1 MAGRAIEEHEAP
13 TLREMSRRD
22 FLKLGGAGFLGAT
35 LLGASG
41 CGGAGGPSGS
51 KTLTLGD
58 IGWDED
64 VALNNILKILLKD
77 NFGYDVKLQLADAG
91 PIYQGVAT
99 GDLDAFMDTW
109 LPYTQKIYWQKFK
122 NEVEKLAPWYEGN
135 ATIGLAVP
143 DYVEPTSIADLN
155 KYKSEFDGTITG
167 IEAGAGEMNVVKTKV
182 IPGYNLDY
190 TLQASSTPAML
201 SELKKA
207 VEAKKP
213 IVVTA
218 WQPHWMFTAYPL
230 RYLTDPKGLM
240 GKGEELSAIVTKGLQ
255 QDKPEPYA
263 MIKAVRLNQ
272 QELGTLEIEINKSG
286 PEGGARNWL
295 KKNQSVVQPWISA
308 AKKAH

>member
-1 MAGRAIEEHEAP
+1 MAGKAINEKEAL
-13 TLREMSRRD
+13 TRREMSRRD
-22 FLKLGGAGFLGAT
+22 FLKLGGVGLVGAT
-35 LLGASG
+35 LLLGAAG
-41 CGGAGGPSGS
+41 CAGGPSGS
-51 KTLTLGD
+51 KTLTLGN

-77 NFGYDVKLQLADAG
+77 HFGYAVELQLADAG

-122 NEVEKLAPWYEGN
+122 GEVEKLAPWYEGN

-155 KYKSEFDGTITG
+155 NYKSEFDGTIVG

-207 VEAKKP
+207 VQAKRA

-230 RYLTDPKGLM
+230 RYLEDPKGLM
-240 GKGEELSAIVTKGLQ
+240 GKGEQLSAITKNGLQ
-255 QDKPEPYA
+255 NDKPEAYA
-263 MIKAVRLNQ
+263 MIKAARLDPQ
-272 QELGTLEIEINKSG
+272 QLGTLEVEINKSS
-286 PEGGARNWL
+286 PEQGARNWL

-308 AKKAH
+308 AKKAQ